1 MYAARLAVALRER
14 TDARLF
20 GMGGPRMAE
29 AGVELIV
36 DYHEVAVVGIAEVL
50 HKIPTVVR
58 VQNRLASEA
67 AKRGASLA
75 ILVDSPGTHLGVAR
89 RLKKHGI
96 PVGYFIGPQVWA
108 WRAGRVRVVKRL
120 VKRMVVIFPFEEKI
134 YRDAGVP
141 VDFVGHPLVDVVRP
155 TMDRSEFAA
164 RYGLVAARPI
174 VTLLP
179 GSRHNEIAKIY
190 PVVLEACQ
198 RLKQGGGAAAGV
210 QFVHAVAPNLK
221 AEVFAP
227 DSYPDVAVCG
237 ERQNLSSGARAPVGS
252 TGDISELKLRPP
264 RKREFAGGLQRPH
277 GDLLKVKRVEGAT
290 YDALAAADCAI
301 VASGTATVE
310 AALLGAPM
318 VVVYRVNRITAAI
331 LRRMI
336 RTPFIGMVNLI
347 AGTRVVPELIQDSF
361 TPEAVEREV
370 RRLLESETAR
380 AEVKAGLAEVRAKM
394 GPGGAIERAAD
405 VFARML

>member
-14 TDARLF
+14 TGAQLF

-29 AGVELIV
+29 AGVELV
-36 DYHEVAVVGIAEVL
+36 TDYHEVAVVGITEVL

-67 AKRGASLA
+67 AKRGAALA

-89 RLKKHGI
+89 RLKQQGI

-155 TMDRSEFAA
+155 TMTRAEFAA
-164 RYGLVAARPI
+164 RYGLDATRPI

-179 GSRHNEIAKIY
+179 GSRRNEIDKHY
-190 PVVLEACQ
+190 PLVIEACQ
-198 RLKQGGGAAAGV
+198 RLLRAGGAAAGI
-210 QFVHAVAPNLK
+210 QFVHAVAPHLK
-221 AEVFAP
+221 AEIFAP
-227 DSYPDVAVCG
+227 YPRPG
-237 ERQNLSSGARAPVGS
+237 L
-252 TGDISELKLRPP
+252 ELT
-264 RKREFAGGLQRPH
+264 
-277 GDLLKVKRVEGAT
+277 RVEGAT
-290 YDALAAADCAI
+290 YDALAASDCAI

-310 AALLGAPM
+310 AALLGTPM
-318 VVVYRVNRITAAI
+318 VIIYRVNGFSAAI
-331 LRRMI
+331 LRHMI

-347 AGTRVVPELIQDSF
+347 AGRQIVPELIQDAF
-361 TPEAVEREV
+361 TPEAVEAQV
-370 RRLLESETAR
+370 RKLLESEPAR
-380 AEVKAGLAEVRAKM
+380 TEMKAALTEVRARL
-394 GPGGAIERAAD
+394 GSGGAIERAAD
-405 VFARML
+405 AFAAML